1 MTILYHNY
9 FHHIFLRLLLL
20 LFTGTFFNSS
30 TLEEL
35 HLDNTSLPI
44 NFLQNIGAL
53 PALKVL
59 SVRECDLHDILPAQ
73 GKLTTLHPPIITSSI
88 KDSFNI
94 VLTVSR

>member
-1 MTILYHNY
+1 MAILYHHY
-9 FHHIFLRLLLL
+9 FLHISSSSF
-20 LFTGTFFNSS
+20 FTGTFFNSS

-59 SVRECDLHDILPAQ
+59 SVSECDIHGTLPAQ
-73 GKLTTLHPPIITSSI
+73 GKLTTLHLPIITSSI
-88 KDSFNI
+88 KDSFNAI
-94 VLTVSR
+94 LTVSR

>member
-1 MTILYHNY
+1 MAILYHHY
-9 FHHIFLRLLLL
+9 FHLIFFLLLL
-20 LFTGTFFNSS
+20 LFTGAFFNSS

-44 NFLQNIGAL
+44 NFLQNTGAL

-59 SVRECDLHDILPAQ
+59 SVAECDLHGNLPAQ

-94 VLTVSR
+94 VLIVSR

>member
-1 MTILYHNY
+1 MTILYHHY
-9 FHHIFLRLLLL
+9 FHHIPSSFF
-20 LFTGTFFNSS
+20 FTGTFFNSS

-35 HLDNTSLPI
+35 HLDRTSLPI

-59 SVRECDLHDILPAQ
+59 SVAECDLHGTLPAQ
-73 GKLTTLHPPIITSSI
+73 GKLTTLHPSIITSSL

-94 VLTVSR
+94 VLIVLR